1 VRILFGIGNPGKKY
15 TFNRHNAGFLI
26 LDYFAETHSLEF
38 KPSKFDYYFAEGQLS
53 DESYVLIKPVTYVNQ
68 SGIAAKQAISYY
80 QTDLNDF
87 LVIYDD
93 FNLEFSKLR
102 VRMSGS
108 DGGHN
113 GLSSI
118 IYHLNSDQF
127 PRLRMGIG
135 NEFEPGHMA
144 EYVLEDF
151 KDNEKKILTETFKSA
166 EVLLEEFISGGI
178 KKMLDANSRISQS
191 ESGTKDISNK

>member
-15 TFNRHNAGFLI
+15 TFNRHNAGFLV

-53 DESYVLIKPVTYVNQ
+53 DESYVLVKPMTYVNQ
-68 SGIAAKQAISYY
+68 SGVAAKQVISFY
-80 QTDLNDF
+80 QADLKDF
-87 LVIYDD
+87 LVVYDD

-118 IYHLNSDQF
+118 IYNLNSDQF
-127 PRLRMGIG
+127 PRFRIGIG
-135 NEFEPGHMA
+135 NDFKPGQMA
-144 EYVLEDF
+144 KYVL
-151 KDNEKKILTETFKSA
+151 DNFTRKEKKVLTETFKLA
-166 EVLLEEFISGGI
+166 EVLLEEFITGGI
-178 KKMLDANSRISQS
+178 KKMLDANSRISKS
-191 ESGTKDISNK
+191 ESGLKDISNK